1 LKCLSFLRAAS
12 ELGDEF
18 QGVGGGEDADEN
30 ITVGYQRAAYSALF
44 HALRDFYDR
53 GRRADRENILCA
65 YVAGRKF
72 GGFLAVLKQSF
83 VEILARQDPN
93 QVNAV
98 HHGNVVAAMLA
109 HLLDD

>member
-1 LKCLSFLRAAS
+1 LIAAS

-18 QGVGGGEDADEN
+18 QGVGAGEDADEN
-30 ITVGYQRAAYSALF
+30 IAVGYQCAAYLALC

-53 GRRADRENILCA
+53 SRRADRENILCA
-65 YVAGRKF
+65 HVAGREF
-72 GGFLAVLKQSF
+72 GGFLAVLKQGF
-83 VEILARQDPN
+83 VEILSRQDPN